1 MFGEALA
8 LGLDRNDEIIKR
20 RLAQKMD
27 FLAADVAAMQEPG
40 NAELRQCFPTN
51 SGRFAVPPRASLLHL
66 YFLASL
72 LANLLILQ
80 SGGRPFYA
88 ARLLP
93 RQHSRPNGQTS
104 SRCTAANPV

>member
-27 FLAADVAAMQEPG
+27 FLAADVAAMQEPS

-51 SGRFAVPPRASLLHL
+51 SGRFAVPPRASFWHL

-80 SGGRPFYA
+80 SGGRPF
-88 ARLLP
+88 L
-93 RQHSRPNGQTS
+93 
-104 SRCTAANPV
+104 CTATTTATALPTKWPNFIALHGS